1 MIDEEPQAETVSIT
15 VGDQVISA
23 YVYSAAHCT
32 EERVFQL
39 IDELYRKARET
50 PITITRSELV
60 EAVGVSE
67 RSISDAL
74 SRLRSASRLVST
86 RHGHKIYYQTI
97 TQPHQ
102 PELVS
107 VAAISS
113 RPPPAQP
120 PRNHRE
126 DAAQPPRNHREDAAQ
141 PPRTHREDAAQ
152 PPRNHREDA
161 AQPPRNHREDAAQPP
176 RTHREDA
183 AQIPLVSCPRCGPG
197 SMVPTKIKALQN
209 ASLPGTTYYCAG
221 NNRSCSLLWHSTAG
235 VIFEPGQRQ
244 LTHDE
249 ATVLV
254 QQRLRKP
261 APTTGG
267 ANDQRTPYLDAY
279 RRRFGQLPWETE
291 EGRRLT
297 ADVTDRDTDG
307 DDPEPRAPAPA
318 GPVKY

>member
-1 MIDEEPQAETVSIT
+1 MIDEGRQPETVTVT

-23 YVYSAAHCT
+23 YVYSAAHST

-39 IDELYRKARET
+39 IDELYQQARET

-60 EAVGVSE
+60 EAVGVCE
-67 RSISDAL
+67 RSISEAL

-120 PRNHRE
+120 PRT
-126 DAAQPPRNHREDAAQ
+126 HREDAAQ

-152 PPRNHREDA
+152 PPRT
-161 AQPPRNHREDAAQPP
+161 HREDAAQPP

-183 AQIPLVSCPRCGPG
+183 AQPPRTHREDAAHPPG
-197 SMVPTKIKALQN
+197 
-209 ASLPGTTYYCAG
+209 
-221 NNRSCSLLWHSTAG
+221 
-235 VIFEPGQRQ
+235 
-244 LTHDE
+244 
-249 ATVLV
+249 
-254 QQRLRKP
+254 
-261 APTTGG
+261 
-267 ANDQRTPYLDAY
+267 
-279 RRRFGQLPWETE
+279 RRRATTAHPPGRRRAATAHPPGRCRANRPVQLPAVWPWF
-291 EGRRLT
+291 
-297 ADVTDRDTDG
+297 DG
-307 DDPEPRAPAPA
+307 AHENYRYPNRFSPR
-318 GPVKY
+318 YDLLLRW